1 MLWQIWN
8 VYHVELASFLQW
20 DQTNVLDV
28 QEKNLKVL
36 KDMTLVAVE
45 DTIVNSFFL

>member
-1 MLWQIWN
+1 
-8 VYHVELASFLQW
+8 VELASFLQW

-36 KDMTLVAVE
+36 KDMTLVAVA
-45 DTIVNSFFL
+45 DTIVNSFFFNQKYN